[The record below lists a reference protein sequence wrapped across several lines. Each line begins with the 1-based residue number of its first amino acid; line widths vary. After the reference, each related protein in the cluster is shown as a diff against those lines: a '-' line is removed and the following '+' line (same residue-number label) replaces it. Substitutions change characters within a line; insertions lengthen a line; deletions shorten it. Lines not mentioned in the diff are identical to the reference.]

1 MALSSTSAALLSRG
15 LKLLLEAVP
24 LYVITPE
31 RVYSVAHH
39 GKQYAERMFFD
50 PECEFVKDPEEPG
63 DGLNSAGPFDNP
75 RQERLE
81 VPSKHDAY

>member
-39 GKQYAERMFFD
+39 GKQYAERML
-50 PECEFVKDPEEPG
+50 FVKDPEEPG